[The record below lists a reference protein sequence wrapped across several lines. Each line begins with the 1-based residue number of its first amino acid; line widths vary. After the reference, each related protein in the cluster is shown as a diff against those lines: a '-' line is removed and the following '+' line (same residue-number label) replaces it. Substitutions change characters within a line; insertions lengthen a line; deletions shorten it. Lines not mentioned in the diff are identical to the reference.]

1 MNQASTQATGL
12 AASSVD
18 DPGLPH
24 PASRAIPSQG
34 GDGTRRPWHRQYLP
48 TLLDRL
54 CDDAP
59 HQPHE
64 TPQHYTVTRAQLRN
78 IVQRDLS
85 HLLNT
90 THREDLMHPQRHA
103 QVARSVLNY
112 GLPPM
117 AGSYVSGQ
125 SWNDIEQRIRHA
137 VLAFEPRLLPHTL
150 VIRPLGQASAR
161 SHYNVLSFEIS
172 ASLHAQPYPVE
183 FCVQSSIDLET
194 SHIQLRLKATP

>member
-1 MNQASTQATGL
+1 MIHAKPQATDL
-12 AASSVD
+12 AAPPAD
-18 DPGLPH
+18 PPGLPH
-24 PASRAIPSQG
+24 PASRALPSQG
-34 GDGTRRPWHRQYLP
+34 GDTTRSAWHRHYLP

-54 CDDAP
+54 CDEAP
-59 HQPHE
+59 HQLQE
-64 TPQHYTVTRAQLRN
+64 TPEHYTVTRAQLRH

-90 THREDLMHPQRHA
+90 THSENLMHPQRHS
-103 QVARSVLNY
+103 QVACSVLNY
-112 GLPPM
+112 GLPPL
-117 AGSYVSGQ
+117 AGTFVNGQ
-125 SWNDIEQRIRHA
+125 SWNDIEQRIRQA

-150 VIRPLGQASAR
+150 VIRPLSQDSAR

-194 SHIQLRLKATP
+194 SHIQLSLKATP